1 MGYSQ
6 RQRVGGLQARQ
17 FTHVHGRADAIHPSY
32 WVVTRS
38 LAQVL
43 GVGVVGGELG
53 VRQGSSSAIVPLDDE
68 SLDTPCPACQPN

>member
-6 RQRVGGLQARQ
+6 RQRVGGLQARKL
-17 FTHVHGRADAIHPSY
+17 THVHGRADAIHPSY
-32 WVVTRS
+32 CVVTRS

-43 GVGVVGGELG
+43 GFGGELA